1 MIKGIFIDGEYKE
14 SEHIFELLHPHTKEE
29 FEKVAKGN
37 EQDMIKAID
46 SASAAFQEMKQMPS
60 VKRAEILKNAAEILQ
75 KRRDEFAKIITLE
88 AGKPITASRVEV
100 ERSVQTLLFAA
111 EEAKQSYGE
120 YISLDA
126 AKGGEGRD
134 AFTIY
139 QPLGV
144 IGAIT
149 PFNFP
154 VNLTV
159 HKVGPAIATGN
170 TIVVKPASQTPLSA
184 CLLAEVFIEAGL
196 PKGAFNVVS
205 GEGGQLGDVL
215 LADDRIKKISFTGSP
230 KVGKMIKE
238 KAGLKR
244 VTLELGSNSALY
256 IDASVKDEMEDV
268 VKQSVSAAFAYN
280 GQVCIHTQ
288 RIYVHKEIANEFIE
302 QFITQTKSL
311 PYGDP
316 FDEDTVLTGLISE
329 KEQKRVLD
337 WINQS
342 VSAGAEL
349 KYGGEKIE
357 TGIEPTI
364 LVNVPKNEKVVCEEV
379 FGPVVVI
386 QIVESADQA
395 LAEMNDSDYGLN
407 AGMFTNHL
415 KQAMKMAHELEVGQV
430 LINDVPTLRF
440 DHMPYGGVKSSGYG
454 HEGVKYAMKEMT
466 NMKLISIH
474 YQ

>member
-1 MIKGIFIDGEYKE
+1 MKGIFIDGDYKE
-14 SEHIFELLHPHTKEE
+14 SEQVFELLHPHTKEE

-46 SASAAFQEMKQMPS
+46 SASAAFQKMKEMPS
-60 VKRAEILKNAAEILQ
+60 VARAEILKNAAEILQ
-75 KRRDEFAKIITLE
+75 QRSEEFAKVITLE
-88 AGKPITASRVEV
+88 AGKPITASRGEV

-126 AKGGEGRD
+126 AKGGAGRD

-154 VNLTV
+154 LNLTV

-196 PKGAFNVVS
+196 PKGAFNVVA
-205 GEGGQLGDVL
+205 GDGGQLGDVL

-256 IDASVKDEMEDV
+256 IDSSVKDEVENI
-268 VKQSVSAAFAYN
+268 VKKSVSAAFAYN

-288 RIYVHKEIANEFIE
+288 RIYVHKDIVNEYIE
-302 QFITQTKSL
+302 EFVEQTKSL

-316 FDEDTVLTGLISE
+316 FDEKTILTGLISE
-329 KEQKRVLD
+329 KEQKRVLE
-337 WINQS
+337 WVNQS
-342 VSAGAEL
+342 VKAGAEL
-349 KYGGEKIE
+349 KYGGECIW
-357 TGIEPTI
+357 
-364 LVNVPKNEKVVCEEV
+364 
-379 FGPVVVI
+379 
-386 QIVESADQA
+386 
-395 LAEMNDSDYGLN
+395 
-407 AGMFTNHL
+407 
-415 KQAMKMAHELEVGQV
+415 
-430 LINDVPTLRF
+430 
-440 DHMPYGGVKSSGYG
+440 
-454 HEGVKYAMKEMT
+454 
-466 NMKLISIH
+466 
-474 YQ
+474 

>member
-1 MIKGIFIDGEYKE
+1 
-14 SEHIFELLHPHTKEE
+14 
-29 FEKVAKGN
+29 
-37 EQDMIKAID
+37 
-46 SASAAFQEMKQMPS
+46 
-60 VKRAEILKNAAEILQ
+60 
-75 KRRDEFAKIITLE
+75 
-88 AGKPITASRVEV
+88 
-100 ERSVQTLLFAA
+100 
-111 EEAKQSYGE
+111 
-120 YISLDA
+120 
-126 AKGGEGRD
+126 
-134 AFTIY
+134 
-139 QPLGV
+139 
-144 IGAIT
+144 
-149 PFNFP
+149 
-154 VNLTV
+154 
-159 HKVGPAIATGN
+159 
-170 TIVVKPASQTPLSA
+170 
-184 CLLAEVFIEAGL
+184 
-196 PKGAFNVVS
+196 
-205 GEGGQLGDVL
+205 
-215 LADDRIKKISFTGSP
+215 
-230 KVGKMIKE
+230 
-238 KAGLKR
+238 
-244 VTLELGSNSALY
+244 
-256 IDASVKDEMEDV
+256 MEDV

-342 VSAGAEL
+342 VTAGAEL

-466 NMKLISIH
+466 NMKFISIH

>member
-14 SEHIFELLHPHTKEE
+14 SEHTFELFHPHTQ
-29 FEKVAKGN
+29 EKVEQVAKGN
-37 EQDMIKAID
+37 EEDMIQAID
-46 SASAAFQEMKQMPS
+46 SAADAFQTMKQMSS
-60 VKRAEILKNAAEILQ
+60 VERAEIVKRAAEILQ
-75 KRRDEFAKIITLE
+75 QRSEEFAKMITLE
-88 AGKPITASRVEV
+88 AGKPITASRSEV

-111 EEAKQSYGE
+111 EEAKQSNGQ
-120 YISLDA
+120 YIALDA

-268 VKQSVSAAFAYN
+268 VKQSVSAAFA
-280 GQVCIHTQ
+280 
-288 RIYVHKEIANEFIE
+288 
-302 QFITQTKSL
+302 
-311 PYGDP
+311 
-316 FDEDTVLTGLISE
+316 
-329 KEQKRVLD
+329 
-337 WINQS
+337 
-342 VSAGAEL
+342 
-349 KYGGEKIE
+349 
-357 TGIEPTI
+357 
-364 LVNVPKNEKVVCEEV
+364 
-379 FGPVVVI
+379 
-386 QIVESADQA
+386 
-395 LAEMNDSDYGLN
+395 
-407 AGMFTNHL
+407 
-415 KQAMKMAHELEVGQV
+415 
-430 LINDVPTLRF
+430 
-440 DHMPYGGVKSSGYG
+440 
-454 HEGVKYAMKEMT
+454 
-466 NMKLISIH
+466 
-474 YQ
+474 